1 MGGYGFDADLSLT
14 WLGQLLGDKK
24 MPAKS
29 KDGVKMYRTMAF
41 LKPETD
47 GLI

>member
-24 MPAKS
+24 MLAKS
-29 KDGVKMYRTMAF
+29 KDGVKMYRTIGF
-41 LKPETD
+41 LKPEPV
-47 GLI
+47 GFI

>member
-24 MPAKS
+24 MAAQS
-29 KDGVKMYRTMAF
+29 KDGVKMYRTMCF
-41 LKPETD
+41 LNLETV

>member
-24 MPAKS
+24 MPVQS
-29 KDGVKMYRTMAF
+29 KDGAKMYRTMGF
-41 LKPETD
+41 LKPEPV